1 MLNGDIFAFENRY
14 AAEDILDTFREI
26 ANHYGQLS
34 VGDVYDIYQVAPPIA
49 VSKTCGKKG
58 WTARMLKRAR
68 IVPVSDRYLITMP
81 PATDFTEADK
91 NINKEDKTMSTDI
104 NKTCD
109 YTATPEELE
118 LEKAAQEARDEAEKK
133 IMDIRI
139 ELSKKLE
146 ALRTE
151 YHEKEA
157 IKREERQ
164 AHVWK
169 RRYDALLKE
178 GFSVEQAWEMTM
190 KSFEVD

>member
-1 MLNGDIFAFENRY
+1 MDAM
-14 AAEDILDTFREI
+14 T
-26 ANHYGQLS
+26 
-34 VGDVYDIYQVAPPIA
+34 
-49 VSKTCGKKG
+49 
-58 WTARMLKRAR
+58 
-68 IVPVSDRYLITMP
+68 
-81 PATDFTEADK
+81 
-91 NINKEDKTMSTDI
+91 NKSY
-104 NKTCD
+104 D

-118 LEKAAQEARDEAEKK
+118 LEKAAQEAKDEAEKK

-146 ALRTE
+146 ALRSKYE
-151 YHEKEA
+151 EQRA
-157 IKREERQ
+157 VKREECQ